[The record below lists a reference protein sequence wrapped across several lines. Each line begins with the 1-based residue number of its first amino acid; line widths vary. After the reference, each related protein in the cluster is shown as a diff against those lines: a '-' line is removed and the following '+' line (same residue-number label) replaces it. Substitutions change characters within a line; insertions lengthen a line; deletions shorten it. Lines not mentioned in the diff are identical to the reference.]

1 MAFRVGLCKIQLVNN
16 KTFCAHFLFLNLYFP
31 FNRTQRNS
39 ACMLWMPLE
48 RQALVIRQNISP
60 HREQVRSKSIL
71 RFFLKICVRF
81 FQGVAFSEGNTNLS
95 LWEAALSSSYMCN
108 KEQNDTI
115 TGQLT
120 LFTFNLQIQPF
131 GVKKGVFS
139 TGMWFFR
146 GIVQFFLKIGLYEVL
161 IYTRWQSAHP
171 EFGEATRVLSNVLLL
186 MGSAAKNIYSTFY
199 QLKCA

>member
-1 MAFRVGLCKIQLVNN
+1 
-16 KTFCAHFLFLNLYFP
+16 
-31 FNRTQRNS
+31 
-39 ACMLWMPLE
+39 MLWMPLE

-60 HREQVRSKSIL
+60 HREQVSHWGASQYWG
-71 RFFLKICVRF
+71 FLKKICVRF

-120 LFTFNLQIQPF
+120 LFTFNLQVQPF